1 MEDEAVPVEV
11 LERLA
16 EADVHQHGSVELV
29 GVRLVDDVEP
39 VVDLLLGEEG
49 VNVAEEDEKLFITI
63 PENELTVRRT
73 DNRGICLQIKY
84 VKFVGTII

>member
-11 LERLA
+11 LERLP

-39 VVDLLLGEEG
+39 VVDLLLGEER
-49 VNVAEEDEKLFITI
+49 VNVAEEDEKLLITI
-63 PENELTVRRT
+63 PENISYLET
-73 DNRGICLQIKY
+73 DNRGSCLQGNY
-84 VKFVGTII
+84 F